1 MTMKSYLHPSA
12 WHISVAAC
20 LGLAA
25 GSAAIAQPTES
36 MGTAVPPLA
45 YETRPWIDYR
55 ASTPL
60 EGYARG
66 LSEIIRARAA
76 YNRMT
81 AEAMEKMTEAAR
93 KDMRNREE
101 WTSTYFRMRETN
113 RAFRENEASPRPTM
127 EDIVRYAQMGKPERL
142 SSGDLDAVTGRI
154 AWPEALQ
161 ADGFADDRARLESLF
176 ADWINYGSLSL
187 SHRQQIRNTTDAML
201 DTLRGRIE
209 ELPPAD
215 YMKALRFLESL
226 AYEAYLAAN

>member
-1 MTMKSYLHPSA
+1 
-12 WHISVAAC
+12 
-20 LGLAA
+20 
-25 GSAAIAQPTES
+25 
-36 MGTAVPPLA
+36 
-45 YETRPWIDYR
+45 
-55 ASTPL
+55 
-60 EGYARG
+60 
-66 LSEIIRARAA
+66 
-76 YNRMT
+76 
-81 AEAMEKMTEAAR
+81 
-93 KDMRNREE
+93 
-101 WTSTYFRMRETN
+101 
-113 RAFRENEASPRPTM
+113 
-127 EDIVRYAQMGKPERL
+127 MGKPERL